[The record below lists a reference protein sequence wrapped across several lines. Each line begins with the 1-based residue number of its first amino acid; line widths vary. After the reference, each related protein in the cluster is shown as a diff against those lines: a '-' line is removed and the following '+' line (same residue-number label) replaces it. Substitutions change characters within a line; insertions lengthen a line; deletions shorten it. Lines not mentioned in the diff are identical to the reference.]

1 MRRFYPYFAYLKG
14 VRSQFI
20 TGILSGLIF
29 AALSG
34 FGLPLMI
41 KVVFPIIFSTPPKTE
56 AVRAII
62 EKKLGPEEGTRLLT
76 EAFGENFFGP
86 SPKVQQVVDIVYEK
100 LNEKDGDKILGEVFG
115 DSWQERK
122 RIAKVHHWFAD
133 RFGEKR
139 AVSAILIAACSL
151 IPLVALLRGIAGFVN
166 VYFMTS
172 SGLHVLREL
181 QQSVF
186 VKIQRLP
193 LGFFSGQKTG
203 DLISRVITDTNM
215 LQAMLTT
222 ISNDLVKQPFTLV
235 AAIGY
240 LGWQSY
246 QSKESFFVLACLL
259 SIPLAVI
266 PIRMI
271 GKRLMR
277 KAAGMQREAGDNS
290 AILAETL
297 GATREIRAFNLEDMM
312 GQRFLDGIGRWTKYH
327 LKVIKYRYL
336 TPPLIEM
343 IAAGVVAAALGY
355 GATKGI
361 TLDKF
366 LPLVAALYM
375 CYDPMKKL
383 GEIHTRITQGEASLD
398 RLEVILHAEEG
409 VTDPV
414 NPVTLPQISG
424 NVSFRNVSF
433 SYGDNPAL
441 HGVDVEVPA
450 GQIVALVGSSG
461 AGKTTFASMI
471 PRFYDP
477 VEGEVSLDGIDL
489 RQLRLKDLRSHIT
502 LVPQE
507 AVLFSGTIAENI
519 GLGRIGASHEEIV
532 EAAKHAYAHDFV
544 LGLPAGYDTQVGERG
559 AQLSG
564 GQKQRISIARAF
576 LKNAPVLILDEA
588 TAALDS
594 ESESRVQDALGE
606 LAKGRTT
613 FIIAHRFSTI
623 RIADRILVFDGGR
636 IVGDGTF
643 EELKASHAIFQNLL
657 AKQSH

>member
-1 MRRFYPYFAYLKG
+1 MTRFYPYFAYLKG
-14 VRSQFI
+14 VRAQFVS
-20 TGILSGLIF
+20 GIVSGLIF

-34 FGLPLMI
+34 FGLPLMV
-41 KVVFPIIFSTPPKTE
+41 KVVFPIIFESAPKTE
-56 AVRAII
+56 ALRKVVD
-62 EKKLGPEEGTRLLT
+62 EKLGPEEGEKLLK
-76 EAFGENFFGP
+76 EAFGENFFGD
-86 SPKVQQVVDIVYEK
+86 SPKTKEITSIVHEK
-100 LNEKDGDKILGEVFG
+100 LNKKDADKLLTETFG
-115 DSWQERK
+115 DTWSERK
-122 RIAKVHHWFAD
+122 QIEKVHQWFALQ
-133 RFGEKR
+133 FGEDKAR
-139 AVSAILIAACSL
+139 TAILITACAL

-222 ISNDLVKQPFTLV
+222 ISNDLIKQPFTLIF
-235 AAIGY
+235 AIGY
-240 LGWQSY
+240 LVFQSV
-246 QSKESFFVLACLL
+246 QNKDSFFVLACLL
-259 SIPLAVI
+259 SIPLAVV

-277 KAAGMQREAGDNS
+277 KAANMQREAGDNS

-312 GQRFLDGIGRWTKYH
+312 GQRFLDGIGRWTKFH
-327 LKVIKYRYL
+327 LKVIKYRYM

-355 GATKGI
+355 GATKGL
-361 TLDKF
+361 TLTQF
-366 LPLVAALYM
+366 VPLVMTLYM

-398 RLEVILHAEEG
+398 RLEVILKAEEG
-409 VTDPV
+409 VTDPP
-414 NPVTLPQISG
+414 NPVTLPAVSG

-441 HGVDVEVPA
+441 NGVEIQVPA
-450 GQIVALVGSSG
+450 GQIVALVGASG

-477 VEGEVSLDGIDL
+477 VQGEIVLDGIDL
-489 RQLRLKDLRSHIT
+489 KKLRLKDLRSHIT

-519 GLGRIGASHEEIV
+519 GLGRIGASRDEVIA
-532 EAAKHAYAHDFV
+532 AAKLAYAHDFV
-544 LGLPAGYDTQVGERG
+544 TQLPHGYETQVGERG

-594 ESESRVQDALGE
+594 ESESRVQEALGE

>member
-1 MRRFYPYFAYLKG
+1 QIVEEKLGKDQGSALMKDAFPETDKEKDKDKPGHLKILHIPTPAEVRGWYADRVGPERAPFA
-14 VRSQFI
+14 
-20 TGILSGLIF
+20 ILLT
-29 AALSG
+29 ACA
-34 FGLPLMI
+34 MI
-41 KVVFPIIFSTPPKTE
+41 PII
-56 AVRAII
+56 A
-62 EKKLGPEEGTRLLT
+62 
-76 EAFGENFFGP
+76 
-86 SPKVQQVVDIVYEK
+86 
-100 LNEKDGDKILGEVFG
+100 
-115 DSWQERK
+115 
-122 RIAKVHHWFAD
+122 
-133 RFGEKR
+133 
-139 AVSAILIAACSL
+139 
-151 IPLVALLRGIAGFVN
+151 LVRGIAGFIN
-166 VYFMTS
+166 VYFITS
-172 SGLHVLREL
+172 SGLHVLREV

-186 VKIQRLP
+186 VKLQRLP

-222 ISNDLVKQPFTLV
+222 ISNDLIKQPFTLV
-235 AAIGY
+235 FAIGF
-240 LGWQSY
+240 LSWQSW
-246 QSKESFFVLACLL
+246 QNKESFFVLACLL
-259 SIPLAVI
+259 SIPLAVV

-290 AILAETL
+290 AVLAETL

-312 GQRFLDGIGRWTKYH
+312 GQRFLDGIGRWTKFH
-327 LKVIKYRYL
+327 LKVIKYRYM

-355 GATKGI
+355 GSHKGL
-361 TLDKF
+361 TLDNF
-366 LPLVAALYM
+366 LPLVIALYM

-409 VTDPV
+409 VTDPP
-414 NPVTLPQISG
+414 NPVELPPVKGSVVFKD
-424 NVSFRNVSF
+424 VSFA
-433 SYGDNPAL
+433 YGDNPAL
-441 HGVDVEVPA
+441 HGVDVAVPA
-450 GQIVALVGSSG
+450 GQIVALVGASG

-477 VEGEVSLDGIDL
+477 VEGTVLLDGVDL
-489 RQLRLKDLRSHIT
+489 RELRLKALRSHIT

-519 GLGRIGASHEEIV
+519 GLGRLGASHEEV
-532 EAAKHAYAHDFV
+532 VQAAKLAYAHEFV
-544 LGLPAGYDTQVGERG
+544 TQLPAGYDTQVGERG

-576 LKNAPVLILDEA
+576 LKDAPVLILDEA

-594 ESESRVQDALGE
+594 ESESRVQEALGE

-623 RIADRILVFDGGR
+623 RIADRILVFDGGK

-657 AKQSH
+657 AKQLH